1 MSLKNPGFTLVA
13 VLSLAV
19 GIGVNSTVF
28 GFVNAIFFKSIS
40 VPNGNLVYV
49 MTGDRRNPYR
59 STSYENYLH
68 LRGQDDVFSGIA
80 AYAAPPML
88 TGEQTLELTRR
99 SFPETTSLCST
110 SECS

>member
-1 MSLKNPGFTLVA
+1 MNSFLRDLWFGVRMSLKNPGFTLVA

-40 VPNGNLVYV
+40 VPNSDNLVYV
-49 MTGDRRNPYR
+49 MTGVRRNPYR

-80 AYAAPPML
+80 ALPLRP
-88 TGEQTLELTRR
+88 
-99 SFPETTSLCST
+99 C
-110 SECS
+110 

>member
-1 MSLKNPGFTLVA
+1 MNSFLRDLWFGVRMSLKNPGFTLVA

-40 VPNGNLVYV
+40 VPHSDNLVYV
-49 MTGDRRNPYR
+49 ITGDRRNPYR

-68 LRGQDDVFSGIA
+68 LRG
-80 AYAAPPML
+80 
-88 TGEQTLELTRR
+88 
-99 SFPETTSLCST
+99 
-110 SECS
+110 